1 MSAYWTPRWRHQPAV
16 SGSGSRDVS
25 TVASDDSI
33 SIDHT
38 WIFGHVLTGLDTCVC
53 SWHMCCLPDWRHGH
67 VSDKTFICKISIN
80 SRSRSIIIRNKVTSY
95 KDFSGIQI
103 DCLLRCSMK
112 ILYVKEYFL
121 NGWKLWHT
129 WWQRPFNVYLL
140 MRVLQMKQSDLS
152 RLPPKYLRVVHKC
165 RLHSFCYQAI

>member
-1 MSAYWTPRWRHQPAV
+1 MTFFQSTGSHRLTVCTSTDSCYYFPVYTWGQKRNSFPQGSSGPIFKIPKNVISYEPTEPAFEWAKFFWDILRFFTNLSV
-16 SGSGSRDVS
+16 HEC
-25 TVASDDSI
+25 T
-33 SIDHT
+33 
-38 WIFGHVLTGLDTCVC
+38 
-53 SWHMCCLPDWRHGH
+53 
-67 VSDKTFICKISIN
+67 
-80 SRSRSIIIRNKVTSY
+80 
-95 KDFSGIQI
+95 
-103 DCLLRCSMK
+103 LRCSMK
-112 ILYVKEYFL
+112 IFYVKEYFL

>member
-1 MSAYWTPRWRHQPAV
+1 MLKLRADLLRAGRSASCFEGKFLNILMTKKITSLETVGGLLRCNDGSLSLEIQLPRCMTEENVLHWGLLFLLL
-16 SGSGSRDVS
+16 SF
-25 TVASDDSI
+25 SI
-33 SIDHT
+33 SIDCCSVNFWRFT
-38 WIFGHVLTGLDTCVC
+38 DLDLSVLYV
-53 SWHMCCLPDWRHGH
+53 
-67 VSDKTFICKISIN
+67 
-80 SRSRSIIIRNKVTSY
+80 
-95 KDFSGIQI
+95 
-103 DCLLRCSMK
+103 LRCSMK

>member
-1 MSAYWTPRWRHQPAV
+1 MILNNIN
-16 SGSGSRDVS
+16 GE
-25 TVASDDSI
+25 SI
-33 SIDHT
+33 WLHHLSLLFDLLL
-38 WIFGHVLTGLDTCVC
+38 HVLLLLVCVRIDLR
-53 SWHMCCLPDWRHGH
+53 SGVGRGIYNLYISSNILLWFRHC
-67 VSDKTFICKISIN
+67 T
-80 SRSRSIIIRNKVTSY
+80 
-95 KDFSGIQI
+95 
-103 DCLLRCSMK
+103 LRCSMK

-140 MRVLQMKQSDLS
+140 MRVLQMKPIFLS